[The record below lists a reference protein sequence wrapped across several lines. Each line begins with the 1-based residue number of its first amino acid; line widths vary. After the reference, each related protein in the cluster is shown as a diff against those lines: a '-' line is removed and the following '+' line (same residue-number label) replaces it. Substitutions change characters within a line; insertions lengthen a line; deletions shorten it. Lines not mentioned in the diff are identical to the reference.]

1 MLLVYQKL
9 KIFWNILLKI
19 AAIRTF
25 LSCFVVNVAWNQT
38 SRGKD
43 FFGVKL
49 LILIKVFNFY
59 QNQQLHTDRFFQQSV
74 W

>member
-49 LILIKVFNFY
+49 LFLIKIFNFY
-59 QNQQLHTDRFFQQSV
+59 QKQQFHADRLFTMSIV
-74 W
+74 